1 MTASLETIDWRRFL
15 ARAPLAAPAAY
26 ELHALRDQAILITG
40 AGGSIG
46 SALALRLAALRPRE
60 LVLLDHA
67 ESRLCEVQRALEN
80 HAADTPPAFVLGS
93 VGDATLLED
102 LFASHAPTLVLHA
115 AAFKHVPLLEG
126 QPFAAI
132 ENNVFGTATL
142 VDAAAA
148 TNTRVVL
155 VSTDKAVAPASIM
168 GASKRIAEHIVH
180 AAGGTV
186 VRLANVLAS
195 SDSVAE
201 IFARQLLDGEPLTV
215 TDPAARRYFVTIDE
229 AVNLLLAATLEPAGR
244 GAFVPAL
251 EDQHFIADLAR
262 FMARTLAPEREL
274 SIQFTASRPGDKE
287 CEQLWSSAETAAP
300 AHARSLLALASPQWE
315 TAVLE
320 RRLGELRRAVEAR
333 DLPHLLS
340 AVRSLVPDY
349 VAGATVLRLLAQPS
363 AQHAPQPV
371 ARVAS

>member
-1 MTASLETIDWRRFL
+1 VTASLGTFDWHRFL
-15 ARAPLAAPAAY
+15 ARTPLAAPAEG
-26 ELHALRDQAILITG
+26 ELGALRDQAILITG

-60 LVLLDHA
+60 LVLLDHS

-80 HAADTPPAFVLGS
+80 HAADTPTAFLLGS
-93 VGDATLLED
+93 VGDSILLEE
-102 LFASHAPTLVLHA
+102 LFARRAPTLIFHA

-142 VDAAAA
+142 VDAAGA
-148 TNTRVVL
+148 TNARVVL

-201 IFARQLLDGEPLTV
+201 IFARQLMDSEPLPV

-229 AVNLLLAATLEPAGR
+229 AVNLLLAATLEPRGE

-251 EDQHFIADLAR
+251 EGQHFIADLAR
-262 FMARTLAPEREL
+262 FMAQMLAPEREL
-274 SIQFTASRPGDKE
+274 SIQFTAPRPGDKE
-287 CEQLWSSAETAAP
+287 CEQLWSSAETTAP
-300 AHARSLLALASPQWE
+300 AHARTLLALASPQWE

-349 VAGATVLRLLAQPS
+349 VPGSKVLGLIAE
-363 AQHAPQPV
+363 HAAQPV
-371 ARVAS
+371 ARVAP